1 MNGNTLVAMDTKSK
15 TLQQLRR
22 KVKTLQQKPQPEQRT
37 PEWFKQRQT
46 RITASEAASC
56 LFKSQ
61 RVCEPYVREF
71 GLTNFKYKDNEAL
84 NPYETKEDY
93 IIKKCSAFYGK
104 SVFKDNPATLWG
116 KKYEEVANRLYTKLS
131 NKKVFEFGLL
141 SHSRLKWLAASP
153 DGITEDGIM
162 LEIKCPKSRKIDSS
176 APPLYYWIQVQI
188 QLESTDLEF
197 CDFLECEIEEIST
210 ETEFVTKTPEGQ
222 QDIGI
227 ILQIADSGPDPK
239 FIYPPVTVITHEQ
252 YITWKNTMIE
262 QTPQV
267 LIPIYF
273 VIKKYNTI
281 RIKRS
286 REWFAAVRDDIKQT
300 WDIIMKLQSNQ
311 EDFEKYKESIFRL
324 KNRAFLE
331 RWTNTHCLI
340 GDDDTEG
347 VFELEINS
355 SEQNGSHEN
364 NDGIQINDL
373 NNPNLSVVDCLI
385 DTTE

>member
-1 MNGNTLVAMDTKSK
+1 METKPK
-15 TLQQLRR
+15 TLLQLRR
-22 KVKTLQQKPQPEQRT
+22 KVKTLQKKPQPEQRT

-61 RVCEPYVREF
+61 RVCEAYVREF
-71 GLTNFKYKDNEAL
+71 GLSNFKYKETEPL

-93 IIKKCSAFYGK
+93 IIKKCSAFFGE

-116 KKYEEVANRLYTKLS
+116 KKYEEVANRLYTKLT

-162 LEIKCPKSRKIDSS
+162 LEIKCPKSRKIDPS

-197 CDFLECEIEEIST
+197 CDFLECEIEEIPT
-210 ETEFVTKTPEGQ
+210 EAEFLTKMPEGQ
-222 QDIGI
+222 QDIGV

-239 FIYPPVTVITHEQ
+239 FIYPPLTVITHEQ
-252 YITWKNTMIE
+252 YITWKNNTME
-262 QTPQV
+262 QTSQV

-273 VIKKYNTI
+273 VITRYNII

-286 REWFAAVRDDIKQT
+286 REWFAAVKEDIKQT
-300 WDIIMKLQSNQ
+300 WNIIMKLQSNQ
-311 EDFEKYKESIFRL
+311 EDFEKYKDSIFRL
-324 KNRAFLE
+324 KNRVFLE
-331 RWTNTHCLI
+331 RWTNTQCLI
-340 GDDDTEG
+340 GGDDTE
-347 VFELEINS
+347 FKFDLEIKS
-355 SEQNGSHEN
+355 SENNYSEN
-364 NDGIQINDL
+364 NDL
-373 NNPNLSVVDCLI
+373 NTDTKNLPTNLTNVDCLI
-385 DTTE
+385 NTSE